1 MTVTRRG
8 LLRTLLLALGVDHL
22 VPLGSLRRRAAEA
35 AAGVPAPALSAP
47 DLEDL
52 VAFAEVLVE
61 GRALSPDERRH
72 LVEHVETRIRL
83 NAWYLTLYRTSIAS
97 INQVAGGRVSALD
110 LDARTAVLLRHR
122 LTAAAIAPDEDLGPL
137 AEQVRTVRTRAVPD
151 LIAGYYGSPVGW
163 AAVGYDTFPGTC
175 GDLARYTRAEP

>member
-1 MTVTRRG
+1 MRVTRRG

-22 VPLGSLRRRAAEA
+22 VPLGSLRRRAVEA
-35 AAGVPAPALSAP
+35 AAGAPALSAQ
-47 DLEDL
+47 DLDDL

-61 GRALSPDERRH
+61 GRALAPDERRH
-72 LVEHVETRIRL
+72 LVEHIETRIRL
-83 NAWYLTLYRTSIAS
+83 NAWYLTLYRTSIAC

-122 LTAAAIAPDEDLGPL
+122 LMSAAVAPDEGLGPL

-163 AAVGYDTFPGTC
+163 AAVGYDVFPGTC